1 MLTRRSRIFG
11 QRANMWK
18 KDRQTDRQGKIYRL
32 DIAYYLD
39 EYVGIIRLR
48 KGELLTDFSL
58 YLMLRVCWSAI
69 NRTTILWAMWMETK
83 SLNEG
88 KT

>member
-39 EYVGIIRLR
+39 EYVGIIWLR
-48 KGELLTDFSL
+48 KV
-58 YLMLRVCWSAI
+58 YI
-69 NRTTILWAMWMETK
+69 
-83 SLNEG
+83 
-88 KT
+88 